1 MCIGRRHFVFLLN
14 IQAKLYFFLGF
25 RLKIFQTYRVHGR
38 KFFQPLY
45 AKTAQELFG
54 RPKKDRPSRRIQS
67 SKLFYK
73 LIFYQFV
80 DRMVTFY
87 PIIESV
93 SSMTSVSAG
102 FLGCRARRIR
112 HS

>member
-1 MCIGRRHFVFLLN
+1 MCIGRRHFIFLLN

-25 RLKIFQTYRVHGR
+25 RLKIFQTDRIYSR

-54 RPKKDRPSRRIQS
+54 RPKEDRSSRRIQS

-80 DRMVTFY
+80 DRMVTFTPRIFSISAFVTGCLY
-87 PIIESV
+87 AIIEV
-93 SSMTSVSAG
+93 SPA
-102 FLGCRARRIR
+102 
-112 HS
+112 